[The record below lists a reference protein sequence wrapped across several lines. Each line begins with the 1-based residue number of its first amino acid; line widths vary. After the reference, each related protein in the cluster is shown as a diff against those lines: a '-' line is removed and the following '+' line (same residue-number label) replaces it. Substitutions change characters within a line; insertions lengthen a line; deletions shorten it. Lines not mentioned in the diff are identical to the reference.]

1 MAVFDF
7 DFPDNMFDDVLN
19 IFDETAPKMIDEALP
34 IYESSVKS
42 ELQPHRDTGELI
54 SSIKCKKAKKTVNGA
69 YIGYLIAEGASTKST
84 YTRENGKVE
93 PFRNY
98 QKALA
103 LEYGNS
109 HQPARP
115 FMQSA
120 VNSSED
126 KVLEKMQEVFNRGI
140 R

>member
-1 MAVFDF
+1 MKVRSK
-7 DFPDNMFDDVLN
+7 VSCSH
-19 IFDETAPKMIDEALP
+19 T
-34 IYESSVKS
+34 
-42 ELQPHRDTGELI
+42 
-54 SSIKCKKAKKTVNGA
+54 KKTVNGA
-69 YIGYLIAEGASTKST
+69 YIGYLTAEGASTKST

-126 KVLEKMQEVFNRGI
+126 KVLEKMQEVFERML
-140 R
+140 

>member
-1 MAVFDF
+1 MTISDIKA
-7 DFPDNMFDDVLN
+7 LA
-19 IFDETAPKMIDEALP
+19 DEQG
-34 IYESSVKS
+34 YSV
-42 ELQPHRDTGELI
+42 TGELI
-54 SSIKCKKAKKTVNGA
+54 SSIKRKTKKTVNGA
-69 YIGYLIAEGASTKST
+69 YIGYLTAEGASTKST

-126 KVLEKMQEVFNRGI
+126 KVLEKMQEVFNRML
-140 R
+140 

>member
-7 DFPDNMFDDVLN
+7 DFPDNIFDDVLN
-19 IFDETAPKMIDEALP
+19 IFDEAAPKMIDEALP
-34 IYESSVKS
+34 IYESSVKN

-54 SSIKCKKAKKTVNGA
+54 ASIRRKKPKKTVNGA
-69 YIGYLIAEGASTKST
+69 YIGYLTAEGASTKST

-126 KVLEKMQEVFNRGI
+126 KVLEKMQEVFNRML
-140 R
+140 

>member
-7 DFPDNMFDDVLN
+7 DFPDDMFDDVLN

-69 YIGYLIAEGASTKST
+69 YIGYLTAEGASTKST

-109 HQPARP
+109 HQPARS

-140 R
+140 K

>member
-34 IYESSVKS
+34 IYESAVKS

-69 YIGYLIAEGASTKST
+69 YIGYLTAEGASTKST

-120 VNSSED
+120 VNNSED

-140 R
+140 K

>member
-34 IYESSVKS
+34 IYESAVKS

-69 YIGYLIAEGASTKST
+69 YIGYLTAEGASRLLKRNLIFIHHQEFLKSQA
-84 YTRENGKVE
+84 N
-93 PFRNY
+93 
-98 QKALA
+98 
-103 LEYGNS
+103 
-109 HQPARP
+109 
-115 FMQSA
+115 
-120 VNSSED
+120 
-126 KVLEKMQEVFNRGI
+126 I
-140 R
+140 RLTV

>member
-19 IFDETAPKMIDEALP
+19 IFDEAAPKMIDEALP

-54 SSIKCKKAKKTVNGA
+54 SSIKRKTKKTVNGA
-69 YIGYLIAEGASTKST
+69 YIGYLTAEGASTKST

-140 R
+140 K

>member
-7 DFPDNMFDDVLN
+7 DFPNDMFDDVLN

-34 IYESSVKS
+34 IYESAVKS

-54 SSIKCKKAKKTVNGA
+54 SSIKCKKAKKTENGA
-69 YIGYLIAEGASTKST
+69 YIGYLTAEGASTKST

-103 LEYGNS
+103 LEYEK
-109 HQPARP
+109 QIEQE
-115 FMQSA
+115 M
-120 VNSSED
+120 
-126 KVLEKMQEVFNRGI
+126 LERQRREMEALEAAKKAQEEAD
-140 R
+140 

>member
-7 DFPDNMFDDVLN
+7 DFPDDMFDDVLN

-69 YIGYLIAEGASTKST
+69 YIGYLTAEGASSKST

-109 HQPARP
+109 HQSARP

-126 KVLEKMQEVFNRGI
+126 KVLEKMQEVFERML
-140 R
+140 

>member
-7 DFPDNMFDDVLN
+7 DFPDNILDDVLN
-19 IFDETAPKMIDEALP
+19 VFDEAAPKMIDESLP
-34 IYESSVKS
+34 IYESAIKS
-42 ELQPHRDTGELI
+42 ELQSHRDTGELI
-54 SSIKCKKAKKTVNGA
+54 GSIKCKKAKKTVNGA
-69 YIGYLIAEGASTKST
+69 YIGYLTAEGASSKST

-115 FMQSA
+115 FMQAA

-126 KVLEKMQEVFNRGI
+126 KVLEKMQEVFERML
-140 R
+140 

>member
-19 IFDETAPKMIDEALP
+19 IFDEAAPKMIDEALP
-34 IYESSVKS
+34 IYESSVKN

-54 SSIKCKKAKKTVNGA
+54 ASIRRKKPKKTVNGA
-69 YIGYLIAEGASTKST
+69 YIGYLTAEGASTKST

-126 KVLEKMQEVFNRGI
+126 KVLEKMQEVFNRML
-140 R
+140 